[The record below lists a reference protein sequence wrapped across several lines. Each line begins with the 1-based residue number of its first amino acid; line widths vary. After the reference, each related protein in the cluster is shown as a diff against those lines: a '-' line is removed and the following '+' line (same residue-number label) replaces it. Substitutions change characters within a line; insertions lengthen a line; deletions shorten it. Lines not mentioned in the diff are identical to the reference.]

1 MKYEKNK
8 SVVHAIKVLC
18 SIAVF
23 VCGLYLSFPAEA
35 AGTFTEW
42 GGTRLADYGFCGQMP
57 YCGER
62 RWKYSSDVFC
72 VEWYAAIP
80 VCG

>member
-23 VCGLYLSFPAEA
+23 VCGLYLSFRQKPRE
-35 AGTFTEW
+35 
-42 GGTRLADYGFCGQMP
+42 P
-57 YCGER
+57 SPSGEGPGWQITDLR
-62 RWKYSSDVFC
+62 SN
-72 VEWYAAIP
+72 AILW
-80 VCG
+80 